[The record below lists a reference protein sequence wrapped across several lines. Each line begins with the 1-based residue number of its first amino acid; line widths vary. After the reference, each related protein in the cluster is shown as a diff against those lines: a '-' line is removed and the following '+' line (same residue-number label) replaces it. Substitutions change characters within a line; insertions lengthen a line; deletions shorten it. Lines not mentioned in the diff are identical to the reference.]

1 MMKKQNMLS
10 NMRSGLGLLFCFD
23 PKWMR
28 SLGIFLLILS
38 LCVWLDLTLQEP
50 NVFPIQRVLIEGDYP
65 HIDKTNLETMLTP
78 LMKAGFFSVDVQAIQ
93 DQVAQLPW
101 VAGAKIR
108 RIWPDKIVMT
118 LNEHQ
123 AVANWDNEGLL
134 DDEGNL
140 FHPDPKTFP
149 DNVPIFTGPKGT
161 HKKMMLAL
169 KNFNTILAHLHLSV
183 KAMRLSPS
191 LSYTLELNNQLVLI
205 VGQHDEEK
213 RLQRFVDA
221 YDQVNQTEGG
231 KTIAYADLRYVN
243 GFALGFH

>member
-1 MMKKQNMLS
+1 MKKQNMLS
-10 NMRSGLGLLFCFD
+10 NMRSGLSILFRFD
-23 PKWMR
+23 PLWMR
-28 SLGIFLLILS
+28 WIGVFLLILCV
-38 LCVWLDLTLQEP
+38 CVWLDLRLQEP
-50 NVFPIQRVLIEGDYP
+50 NTFPIQHVLIEGEYP
-65 HIDKTNLETMLTP
+65 HIDKSSLENSLMP
-78 LMKAGFFSVDVQAIQ
+78 LVSTGFFSVDVQAIQ

-101 VAGAKIR
+101 IAGAKIR
-108 RIWPDKIVMT
+108 RVWPDKIVMT

-140 FHPDPKTFP
+140 FHPDPKTYP
-149 DNVPIFTGPKGT
+149 DNVPLLTGPKGT
-161 HKKMMLAL
+161 HKKMMVA
-169 KNFNTILAHLHLSV
+169 FNDFSAILAHLHLGIR
-183 KAMRLSPS
+183 AMRLSPS

-221 YDQVNQTEGG
+221 YDKLNQTEGG